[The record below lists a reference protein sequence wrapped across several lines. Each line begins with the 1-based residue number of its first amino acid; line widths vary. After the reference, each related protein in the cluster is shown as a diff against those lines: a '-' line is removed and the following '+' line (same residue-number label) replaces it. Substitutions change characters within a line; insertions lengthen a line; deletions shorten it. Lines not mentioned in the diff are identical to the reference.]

1 MGSQSLCRVK
11 FPRKHSQSVNDF
23 CPDGWDGVG
32 TQKMMDYEDD
42 YDSEEGIESVYSES
56 PRG

>member
-1 MGSQSLCRVK
+1 M
-11 FPRKHSQSVNDF
+11 NDF